1 MTAMP
6 ATRPA
11 PVGQALIHDSALR
24 HVTGEAVYVD
34 DMPEPADTVHLAL
47 VTSPHAHAR
56 IGAIRAGDAAAAPG
70 FVALLTAADIPG
82 ANDVGP
88 IHGGE
93 PCLAA
98 GIADYVGCPVA
109 AVAAESFAAAQAA
122 AALVE
127 CDYAPLPAILSIR
140 EALAAGSFI
149 GEPMILSHGDAA
161 AALAAAPRRLQGEL
175 EIGGQDHFYLETQVA
190 LAVPREGGEM
200 TIYSSTQHPNE
211 VQRKC
216 ALVLGLPAAAIDV
229 EVRRIGGGFGG
240 KESQATIIAAIAAL
254 AAWKTRRPAKLRLP
268 RDADMAVTGK
278 RHDFLARYD
287 VGFDGDGR
295 LLGLDITLA
304 ARAGNVADL
313 SPSVLT
319 RALCHVDNC
328 YYLPAVTARGYL
340 CKTHTVSNTAFR
352 GFGGPQG
359 MLATEAILDRIA
371 RRLGKPLDQVRRRN
385 FYGAAPRNATPYGQ
399 AVDDN
404 VAPQLYE
411 RLLHA
416 ADIARR
422 REEIAAF
429 NRASPVI
436 KRGLALM
443 PVKFGIAFNN
453 PILNQAGALVHVY
466 ADGSVHLNHGGIE
479 MGQGLFVKV
488 AQVAAGVFGVELGRV
503 RISATRTDKVPNTS
517 ATAGSTGSDLNGMA
531 AYIAA
536 SEIRARMAAV
546 FAQRFEVPADE
557 VAFADGFVRH
567 GNNAMRFAELAR
579 RCWIEKVSLSAAGFY
594 RFPGLSWDQRSLKG
608 KPFFYFAYGAAA
620 SEVAVDAL
628 TGETRVL
635 RADVIHDCGD
645 SLNPA
650 VDLGQIEGA
659 YVQGL
664 GWLTCEELWWDAA
677 GRLKTI
683 GPSTYKIPGSRDVP
697 PVFNVHI
704 LDDAP
709 NKAETI
715 FRSKAVGEP
724 PLMLAISAW
733 LAIADAIA
741 AIGPAGGTVDLD
753 APATPE
759 RVLKA
764 IGARLGAARDAHP
777 GAAWRA
783 LMPA

>member
-1 MTAMP
+1 MTEMP
-6 ATRPA
+6 RDRPA
-11 PVGQALIHDSALR
+11 PVGQALAHDSARR

-34 DMPEPADTVHLAL
+34 DMPDLPGTLHLTL
-47 VTSPHAHAR
+47 VTSPHPHAR
-56 IGAIRAGDAAAAPG
+56 IKTIRAGCAAAVPG
-70 FVALLTAADIPG
+70 FAALLTATDIPG
-82 ANDVGP
+82 INDVGP
-88 IHGGE
+88 VERE
-93 PCLAA
+93 PCLAEE
-98 GIADYVGCPVA
+98 IADCVGCPVA
-109 AVAAESFAAAQAA
+109 VVAAESFAAARAA
-122 AALVE
+122 ARLVE
-127 CDYAPLPAILSIR
+127 CDWETLPPILTIR
-140 EALAAGSFI
+140 EALAAKSFI
-149 GEPMILSHGDAA
+149 GEPMILAQGDAA
-161 AALAAAPRRLQGEL
+161 AALSAAPHRLQGEL

-211 VQRKC
+211 VQRK
-216 ALVLGLPAAAIDV
+216 AAGVLGLPAAAIDV
-229 EVRRIGGGFGG
+229 EVRRLGGGFGG
-240 KESQATIIAAIAAL
+240 KESQATIYAAIAAL

-268 RDADMAVTGK
+268 RDDDMTITGK
-278 RHDFLARYD
+278 RHDFLVQYD

-295 LLGLDITLA
+295 ILGLDMMLA

-313 SPSVLT
+313 SPAVMT

-328 YYLPAVTARGYL
+328 YHLPALTARGYL

-371 RRLGKPLDQVRRRN
+371 RTLGKPLDQVRRRN
-385 FYGAAPRNATPYGQ
+385 FYGAAPRNVTPYGQ

-411 RLLHA
+411 RLLSA

-422 REEIAAF
+422 REEIAVF
-429 NRASPVI
+429 NRTSPVI

-453 PILNQAGALVHVY
+453 PILNQAGALIHVY

-479 MGQGLFVKV
+479 MGQGLLVKV
-488 AQVAAGVFGVELGRV
+488 QQVTAGAFGIDLDRV
-503 RISATRTDKVPNTS
+503 RLSAARTDKVPNTS

-531 AYIAA
+531 AWLAA
-536 SEIRARMAAV
+536 VEIRGRMARV
-546 FAQRFEVPADE
+546 FADKFGVPPE
-557 VAFADGFVRH
+557 GVTFRDGFVRH
-567 GNNAMRFAELAR
+567 GNNAMRFEEVAR
-579 RCWIEKVSLSAAGFY
+579 LCWIRRVSLSAEGFY
-594 RFPGLSWDQRSLKG
+594 RFPGIHWDQRSLKG

-635 RADVIHDCGD
+635 RADVIHDCGE

-659 YVQGL
+659 FVQGQ
-664 GWLTCEELWWDAA
+664 GWLTCEELWWTPE
-677 GRLKTI
+677 GTLKTI
-683 GPSTYKIPGSRDVP
+683 GPSTYKIPGSRDVAP
-697 PVFNVHI
+697 IFNVHI
-704 LDDAP
+704 LENAP
-709 NKAETI
+709 NRAETI

-724 PLMLAISAW
+724 PLMLAISVW
-733 LAIADAIA
+733 LAVADAIS
-741 AIGPAGGTVDLD
+741 AIEPPGGTVALD

-764 IGARLGAARDAHP
+764 ISARLGGEREAYP